1 MSLNFSPKKNEFVME
16 FFYLAGFLF
25 LFLFI
30 NDRLIASRP
39 WYASRVWA
47 LYDGVVH
54 GLTGV
59 LVLLPIYKKKI
70 NSHFAVL
77 FLLAAV
83 VDLDHFIAAQS
94 FSLSDALHL
103 PLRPVTH
110 SITFAIFSAVGGFLI
125 TRNKI
130 VAWTLFAALASHV
143 IRDASGGIT
152 PIFWPLKIYH
162 IPSWLYYGIEIVL
175 LYFSFLLSR
184 EWAKDG

>member
-1 MSLNFSPKKNEFVME
+1 ME

-39 WYASRVWA
+39 LYASQVWA

-59 LVLLPIYKKKI
+59 LVLFPIYKKKT
-70 NSHFAVL
+70 NSQLAVL

-83 VDLDHFIAAQS
+83 IDLDHFIAVQS

-103 PLRPVTH
+103 PIRPVTH
-110 SITFAIFSAVGGFLI
+110 SITFALLSAVGGFLL
-125 TRNKI
+125 TRNRI
-130 VAWTLFAALASHV
+130 VAWTLFAALTSHV
-143 IRDASGGIT
+143 IRDASGGGT
-152 PIFWPLKIYH
+152 PIFWPLEIDH
-162 IPSWLYYGIEIVL
+162 IPSWLYYGIEIIL
-175 LYFSFLLSR
+175 LHFSFLLNR
-184 EWAKDG
+184 MWEK